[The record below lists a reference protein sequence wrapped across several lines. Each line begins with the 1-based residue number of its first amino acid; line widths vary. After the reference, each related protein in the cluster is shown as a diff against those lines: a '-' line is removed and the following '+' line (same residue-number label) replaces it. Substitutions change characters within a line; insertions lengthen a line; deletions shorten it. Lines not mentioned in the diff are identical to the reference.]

1 MKEVEAGTAEAA
13 KSVQAVEDILE
24 QINAVSM
31 QMRQIAT
38 ATEEQ
43 TVTTGE
49 ISNKIQM
56 ITQVMQGSSD
66 VAKDAAAAA
75 GELAEIADELRQIVG
90 RFRLVA

>member
-1 MKEVEAGTAEAA
+1 MG
-13 KSVQAVEDILE
+13 
-24 QINAVSM
+24 
-31 QMRQIAT
+31 QIAT

-49 ISNKIQM
+49 IRNKIQM

-75 GELAEIADELRQIVG
+75 GELAEMADELRQIVG
-90 RFRLVA
+90 RFRLVE

>member
-1 MKEVEAGTAEAA
+1 MERGTAEAA
-13 KSVQAVEDILE
+13 KSGQALEDILE

-31 QMRQIAT
+31 HMGQIAT

-49 ISNKIQM
+49 IRNKIQM

-75 GELAEIADELRQIVG
+75 GELAEMADELRQIVG